1 MSDDKYNIILNYREL
16 NNDDFYTWEKMSE
29 PFDNSPS
36 KLKSVCIA
44 PDNIASKKLF
54 EKYGFTKYGNRKC
67 WEAYLCDKDFY
78 PTELKNLKLIE
89 LTENSQDCC

>member
-1 MSDDKYNIILNYREL
+1 MSDDKYNIILNYRKL
-16 NNDDFYTWEKMSE
+16 NNDDFYTWEKMAE

-54 EKYGFTKYGNRKC
+54 EKYGFTKYGK
-67 WEAYLCDKDFY
+67 
-78 PTELKNLKLIE
+78 
-89 LTENSQDCC
+89 SQMLGGLSL